1 MRLKGKVALVTG
13 AARGIGLKIAETLAS
28 QGAKVYAGDLV
39 AGTTSVPGIEFIT
52 LNVTDRDGIAKC
64 IAELSAKGNID
75 ILVNNAGVTADAL
88 IQKMTEEQWDKVIN
102 INLKGV
108 FNMTQAVAPVM
119 MANGSGSIITMASVV
134 GVHGNI
140 GQSNYVAT
148 KAGVI
153 GMSKGWAKEF
163 ARKGAK
169 VRSNCVAPGFI
180 RTPMTDAVPS
190 SVIDTMV
197 SKTPLARMGEAEDI
211 ANAVLFLASD
221 EASFVTGQ
229 CLGVDGGLTI

>member
-13 AARGIGLKIAETLAS
+13 AARGIGLKIAETLAKE
-28 QGAKVYAGDLV
+28 GAKVYAGDLV

-64 IAELSAKGNID
+64 IADLSAKGNID

-108 FNMTQAVAPVM
+108 FNMTQAIAPVM

-134 GVHGNI
+134 GVYGNI

-153 GMSKGWAKEF
+153 GMTKGWAKEF

-169 VRSNCVAPGFI
+169 VRANCVAPGFI
-180 RTPMTDAVPS
+180 RTPMTDVVPD
-190 SVIDTMV
+190 SVIETMV
-197 SKTPLARMGEAEDI
+197 SKTALGRMGEPEDV

>member
-1 MRLKGKVALVTG
+1 MRLKGKIALVTG
-13 AARGIGLKIAETLAS
+13 AARGIGLKIAETLAKE
-28 QGAKVYAGDLV
+28 GAKVYAGDLA

-64 IAELSAKGNID
+64 IADLSAKGNID

-134 GVHGNI
+134 GVYGNI

-153 GMSKGWAKEF
+153 GMTKGWAKEF

-169 VRSNCVAPGFI
+169 VRANCVAPGFI
-180 RTPMTDAVPS
+180 RTPMTDVVPD
-190 SVIDTMV
+190 SVIETMV
-197 SKTPLARMGEAEDI
+197 SKTALGRMGEPEDV